1 MTRQYFRALAVF
13 YLGFGLITTFY
24 PRLMQ
29 LFMTDQG
36 VNASTEFSDQVW
48 LHGGLDILAICVLL
62 FVLATL
68 PPTRRTVQA
77 GGIVALFPVVA
88 IVYTFLATP
97 FWNPFFLL
105 PAAISLTFAV
115 YGFVLSRRIS
125 VSSTSLAAAAHG
137 ATALRQPS

>member
-1 MTRQYFRALAVF
+1 MTHQYFRALAVF

-29 LFMTDQG
+29 LFMTEQG
-36 VNASTEFSDQVW
+36 ISASTEFSDQVW

-68 PPTRRTVQA
+68 PPMRRTLQA
-77 GGIVALFPVVA
+77 GAAVALFPVVA

-105 PAAISLTFAV
+105 PAAISLAFAV
-115 YGFVLSRRIS
+115 YGFALSRKGF
-125 VSSTSLAAAAHG
+125 VGTTADAAAV
-137 ATALRQPS
+137 R